1 MSSSWEESSAA
12 FFDASAWFLATV
24 PLVGDRWEDPGLGE
38 WDIRALVGHA
48 SRSYVTIETYLEQP
62 AAAVEV
68 ADAVAYYQAIRKF
81 YDTPG
86 VAERGREAGR
96 ALGADPVAAVQQLAE
111 RVEALV
117 RTKDG
122 SELLTSLGGGMRLV
136 DYLPT
141 RTFELVVHTA
151 DLCRA
156 LGVSVD
162 VPAHAASQALRI
174 VTDLATADGRAGDLL
189 LAVTGRRP
197 RGDDFSI
204 L

>member
-1 MSSSWEESSAA
+1 MRVEPNLATMTSSWEESSAA
-12 FFDASAWFLATV
+12 FFDASAWFLATITM
-24 PLVGDRWEDPGLGE
+24 VGDRWEDPGLGE
-38 WDIRALVGHA
+38 WDIRALVGHT
-48 SRSYVTIETYLEQP
+48 SRSYLTVEEYLGRP

-68 ADAVAYYQAIRKF
+68 IDAVAYYQAIRKF

-96 ALGADPVAAVQQLAE
+96 ALGADPVAAVQQMAK

-156 LGVSVD
+156 LDVTPD
-162 VPAHAASQALRI
+162 VPKAA
-174 VTDLATADGRAGDLL
+174 ATRL
-189 LAVTGRRP
+189 
-197 RGDDFSI
+197 
-204 L
+204 

>member
-1 MSSSWEESSAA
+1 M
-12 FFDASAWFLATV
+12 
-24 PLVGDRWEDPGLGE
+24 
-38 WDIRALVGHA
+38 
-48 SRSYVTIETYLEQP
+48 
-62 AAAVEV
+62 

-96 ALGADPVAAVQQLAE
+96 ALGPDPVAAVREMAE

-156 LGVSVD
+156 LALD
-162 VPAHAASQALRI
+162 VLAPPTASREALSMVVGTGRPGRPGGGSAACTQPAEAFRRKASQSSEL
-174 VTDLATADGRAGDLL
+174 DSGADR
-189 LAVTGRRP
+189 
-197 RGDDFSI
+197 
-204 L
+204 

>member
-1 MSSSWEESSAA
+1 MTSSWAESSVA

-24 PLVGDRWEDPGLGE
+24 TSVGNRWGDPGLGE
-38 WDIRALVGHA
+38 WDIRALVGHT
-48 SRSYVTIETYLEQP
+48 SRSYLTVEEYLGRP

-68 ADAVAYYQAIRKF
+68 PDAVAYYQAIRKF
-81 YDTPG
+81 YDSPG
-86 VAERGREAGR
+86 VADRGREAGR
-96 ALGADPVAAVQQLAE
+96 ALGPDPVAAVRVMAE

-141 RTFELVVHTA
+141 RAFELVVHTA

-156 LGVSVD
+156 LGVAVD
-162 VPAHAASQALRI
+162 VPRPAADQCLRI
-174 VTDLATADGRAGDLL
+174 VTDLALADGSAGGLL
-189 LAVTGRRP
+189 LMATGRQP
-197 RGDDFSI
+197 LGTSFSV

>member
-1 MSSSWEESSAA
+1 MTSSWEESSAA

-24 PLVGDRWEDPGLGE
+24 DLVGDRWADPGLGE
-38 WDIRALVGHA
+38 WDVRALVGHA
-48 SRSYVTIETYLEQP
+48 SRSYSTIETYLEQP
-62 AAAVEV
+62 ATAVEV
-68 ADAVAYYQAIRKF
+68 VDAVAYYQAIRKF

-96 ALGADPVAAVQQLAE
+96 ALGENPVAAVHEIAE
-111 RVEALV
+111 RVVALV
-117 RTKDG
+117 RAKDG

-156 LGVSVD
+156 LGIQAD
-162 VPAHAASQALRI
+162 VPPVAARQALTVI
-174 VTDLATADGRAGDLL
+174 MDLAMRDGRAGELL
-189 LAVTGRRP
+189 LVATGRP
-197 RGDDFSI
+197 VPSSGFSI

>member
-1 MSSSWEESSAA
+1 MTTSWERSSTA
-12 FFDASAWFLATV
+12 FFDASAWFRSTV
-24 PLVGDRWEDPGLGE
+24 PLVGDRWADLGLGE
-38 WDIRALVGHA
+38 WDIRALVGHTT
-48 SRSYVTIETYLEQP
+48 RSYLTIEEYLGKP

-68 ADAVAYYQAIRKF
+68 PDAVAYYQAIRKF
-81 YDTPG
+81 YDSPG
-86 VAERGREAGR
+86 VADRGREAGR
-96 ALGADPVAAVQQLAE
+96 ALGPDPVAAVRVMAE
-111 RVEALV
+111 RVGALV

-156 LGVSVD
+156 LGVAVD
-162 VPAHAASQALRI
+162 VPRPPADPCLRI
-174 VTDLATADGRAGDLL
+174 VTDLALADGSAGELL
-189 LAVTGRRP
+189 LMATGRQSL
-197 RGDDFSI
+197 GTSFSV

>member
-1 MSSSWEESSAA
+1 M
-12 FFDASAWFLATV
+12 
-24 PLVGDRWEDPGLGE
+24 VGDRWEDPGLGE
-38 WDIRALVGHA
+38 WDIRALVGHT
-48 SRSYVTIETYLEQP
+48 SRSYLTVEEYLGRP

-68 ADAVAYYQAIRKF
+68 IDAVAYYQAIRKF

-96 ALGADPVAAVQQLAE
+96 ALGADPVAAVQQMAK

-156 LGVSVD
+156 LDVTPD
-162 VPAHAASQALRI
+162 VPKAAAHEALRI
-174 VTDLATADGRAGDLL
+174 VAELAVRDGRAGDLL
-189 LAVTGRRP
+189 LHATGRAVP
-197 RGDDFSI
+197 PEGFSI